1 MTFKVNYIGGN
12 LISQLYRL
20 ITFDKRMVFKRSDN
34 KARLLSIVI
43 R

>member
-12 LISQLYRL
+12 LISQLHRL
-20 ITFDKRMVFKRSDN
+20 ITFDKRMVFKRNDN
-34 KARLLSIVI
+34 KARLLTIVI

>member
-20 ITFDKRMVFKRSDN
+20 ITFDKQMVFKWNDN
-34 KARLLSIVI
+34 KARLLPIVI